1 MNFWERVNE
10 LLEEKDINKKTLA
23 ADAGFDASNITKGI
37 KNNNIPS
44 ADTAVKIAAR
54 LGVSVEYL
62 VSGKHPAGNSIHAD
76 KIIHLYRKYYSVIE
90 TLEAL
95 PVSKQ
100 QAAMR
105 IIKECGELGKDTQGR
120 KRPEQ

>member
-37 KNNNIPS
+37 KNNNIPA

-54 LGVSVEYL
+54 LDVSVEYL
-62 VSGKHPAGNSIHAD
+62 VTGKNSVGNNAD
-76 KIIHLYRKYYSVIE
+76 AAKNVYLYQKYRNVIE
-90 TLEAL
+90 TLEKLAND
-95 PVSKQ
+95 KQ
-100 QAAMR
+100 QNVMR
-105 IIKECGELGKDTQGR
+105 IIDECGKLGR
-120 KRPEQ
+120 

>member
-37 KNNNIPS
+37 KNNNIPA

-62 VSGKHPAGNSIHAD
+62 VTGKDSVGNNAD
-76 KIIHLYRKYYSVIE
+76 AVKNVYLCQKYRTAIE
-90 TLEAL
+90 TLENLAKD
-95 PVSKQ
+95 KQ
-100 QAAMR
+100 QNVMR
-105 IIKECGELGKDTQGR
+105 IIEECGKLGK
-120 KRPEQ
+120 